1 VPFLKFSRDKRGYEH
16 FYLVQPSNR
25 GKARPRVLYWFRTPP
40 NIKVGRS
47 PFDPEMRRA
56 IEAQNPDVAFDWE
69 AIVRTPIPPPM
80 EPERWRER
88 RRVERAL
95 RAEESEEAAS
105 ITVPSEPAS
114 QAQIP
119 AEIVQ
124 TIEGPVQEPSA
135 IEADEVSE
143 TTKPVAASNVTSP
156 ATPDG
161 GASRHGR
168 RRRRRRRGRGK
179 PQQIQGSQV
188 TGSEGSPGPDVRE
201 SAAPEGR
208 KDEV

>member
-1 VPFLKFSRDKRGYEH
+1 MPFLKFSRDKRGYEH

-95 RAEESEEAAS
+95 RAEETEEAES
-105 ITVPSEPAS
+105 ITGPSEPESPAE
-114 QAQIP
+114 IP
-119 AEIVQ
+119 AEIIQ
-124 TIEGPVQEPSA
+124 AIEEPAHEPLVQEA
-135 IEADEVSE
+135 GEVSE
-143 TTKPVAASNVTSP
+143 TGEPVVASNLTSP
-156 ATPDG
+156 TTPDG
-161 GASRHGR
+161 GAPRHGR
-168 RRRRRRRGRGK
+168 RRRRRRRGRRK

-188 TGSEGSPGPDVRE
+188 PGAEGSPEADVQE
-201 SAAPEGR
+201 SAPEGR